1 MSLPFVGILTDLVE
15 KEGFTWLSG
24 SGKAL
29 WIGAVLKYEEKFNMI
44 LFTGLLQE
52 LVIILDTDKEAKSKQ
67 ETMMKKHTT
76 Y

>member
-1 MSLPFVGILTDLVE
+1 M
-15 KEGFTWLSG
+15 
-24 SGKAL
+24 
-29 WIGAVLKYEEKFNMI
+29 KYEEKFNMI

-52 LVIILDTDKEAKSKQ
+52 LVIILDTDKESKSKQ

>member
-1 MSLPFVGILTDLVE
+1 M
-15 KEGFTWLSG
+15 
-24 SGKAL
+24 
-29 WIGAVLKYEEKFNMI
+29 KYEEKFNMI